1 MCVTLIGVF
10 YAPAQYWKLYVASS
24 FEFLGNRFWDGELH
38 CSTLIGVCSWEIH
51 LGGKM
56 EASIRQRE
64 KLIHNE
70 VAAETLASYME
81 NFGAKMSSELSHW
94 GQGRS
99 LGVHISQSLARDYLP
114 SGREYNLGW
123 GSSMPLRATPIGAQ
137 TWALS
142 SQYSQHLGAWFPCV
156 TPKEGIRAEG
166 QNIHYSPCLVPF
178 RSTCSSHLGTPCPV
192 SGWSCFLGPFRK
204 DRGWTKPLLL
214 QPTSKL

>member
-1 MCVTLIGVF
+1 MRVTLIGVF
-10 YAPAQYWKLYVASS
+10 YAPAQYWKLHVASS
-24 FEFLGNRFWDGELH
+24 FEFLGNWFWDRELH
-38 CSTLIGVCSWEIH
+38 CRTFIGACSWAIH
-51 LGGKM
+51 LGGKK
-56 EASIRQRE
+56 EASIMPRE

-70 VAAETLASYME
+70 VAAETSASYME
-81 NFGAKMSSELSHW
+81 NFGAKMPSELLQW
-94 GQGRS
+94 DQGRS
-99 LGVHISQSLARDYLP
+99 LGVHISQSLARDYPL
-114 SGREYNLGW
+114 GGNKYNLGW

-156 TPKEGIRAEG
+156 IPKEGITAEG
-166 QNIHYSPCLVPF
+166 HNIHYSLCLVPF

-192 SGWSCFLGPFRK
+192 SGWSYFLGPFRK